1 MKISYFLIT
10 LLIVT
15 FTACSSNAKKDVCE
29 PLPNGY
35 LGYRMHP
42 NDSVKSINENLS
54 FCNIYLNKPFNSKE
68 WLSQN
73 DSISSY
79 IEPLTKYLD
88 SKFIGNV
95 YKLYIHSMNLDVE
108 IETFGDIVMS
118 ITAKSDK
125 RNENLVGLYLKKYGE
140 FNCEEIVNK
149 SLDFSTYTWDYKNQQ
164 LRVYIGEK
172 GTDITY
178 IDKTVKDK
186 MLNYLTEESDK
197 QNKKEKE
204 INSSF
209 ADKI

>member
-1 MKISYFLIT
+1 MKVSYFLIT

-15 FTACSSNAKKDVCE
+15 FTACSSNTKKDVCE

-35 LGYRMHP
+35 SGYRMHP
-42 NDSVKSINENLS
+42 NDSVKGINENLS
-54 FCNIYLNKPFNSKE
+54 FCNIYLNKPFNSEE

-79 IEPLTKYLD
+79 IEPFTKYSGSNL
-88 SKFIGNV
+88 IGNV
-95 YKLYIHSMNLDVE
+95 YKLYIRSMDLDVE

-118 ITAKSDK
+118 ITAKSNK
-125 RNENLVGLYLKKYGE
+125 RNEELVGLYLKKYGE

-149 SLDFSTYTWDYKNQQ
+149 SLDFCTYTWEYKNQH
-164 LRVYIGEK
+164 LRVYIGKE

-178 IDKTVKDK
+178 IDKTVKDN
-186 MLNYLTEESDK
+186 MLNYLTEHANK
-197 QNKKEKE
+197 QKKKEKE
-204 INSSF
+204 ENSSF

>member
-1 MKISYFLIT
+1 
-10 LLIVT
+10 
-15 FTACSSNAKKDVCE
+15 
-29 PLPNGY
+29 
-35 LGYRMHP
+35 MHP

-54 FCNIYLNKPFNSKE
+54 FCNIYLNKPFNSEE

-95 YKLYIHSMNLDVE
+95 YKLYIRSMNLDVE

-125 RNENLVGLYLKKYGE
+125 RNEKLVGLYLKKYGE

-149 SLDFSTYTWDYKNQQ
+149 SLDFSTYTWDYKNQY
-164 LRVYIGEK
+164 LRVYIGKK

-178 IDKTVKDK
+178 IDKTVKDN
-186 MLNYLTEESDK
+186 MLNFLTEESDK
-197 QNKKEKE
+197 QKKKEQE
-204 INSSF
+204 ISSSF

>member
-10 LLIVT
+10 LLIIT
-15 FTACSSNAKKDVCE
+15 FTACSNNAKKDVCE

-54 FCNIYLNKPFNSKE
+54 FCNIYLNKPFNSEE

-95 YKLYIHSMNLDVE
+95 YKLYIRSMNLDVE

-125 RNENLVGLYLKKYGE
+125 RNEKLVGLYLKKYGE

-149 SLDFSTYTWDYKNQQ
+149 SLDFSTYTWDYKNQY
-164 LRVYIGEK
+164 LRVYRGEK

-178 IDKTVKDK
+178 IDKTVKDN
-186 MLNYLTEESDK
+186 MLNFLTEESDK
-197 QNKKEKE
+197 QKKKEQE
-204 INSSF
+204 ISSSF